1 MRDTLA
7 ELVVDSTAGLTAALA
22 VADALDHMDSGE
34 PGWEGTWRLLTPLLK
49 MHGTE
54 RAVHS
59 VREAMEV
66 RGGNGFI
73 EDWPN
78 SRLLRDVSV
87 HAIWEGPGNIMA
99 LDVLRAL
106 GHGAGPDFLADLERR
121 VETAAGDGPMA
132 PLAMPL
138 LDQVRRVER
147 DIARLA
153 TLEPDAQQLPVRRLA
168 RRMAMLAIGTRLAEQ
183 AREHAAETGS
193 GRLVWLSSRY
203 LARLGGEPV
212 VAMVADDAAWLEH
225 AEPLLHGGPVPLEI
239 GERAARIVGAA
250 LQPAAGYG
258 EVRTMTPRP
267 EPLPLGR

>member
-1 MRDTLA
+1 
-7 ELVVDSTAGLTAALA
+7 
-22 VADALDHMDSGE
+22 
-34 PGWEGTWRLLTPLLK
+34 
-49 MHGTE
+49 
-54 RAVHS
+54 
-59 VREAMEV
+59 
-66 RGGNGFI
+66 
-73 EDWPN
+73 
-78 SRLLRDVSV
+78 
-87 HAIWEGPGNIMA
+87 
-99 LDVLRAL
+99 
-106 GHGAGPDFLADLERR
+106 
-121 VETAAGDGPMA
+121 MA

-168 RRMAMLAIGTRLAEQ
+168 RRMGMLAIGTRLAEQ